1 MIGHDEA
8 GQDVVLDSDKLLG
21 THLAIIGNTGSGKT
35 HTVRKVLEQLWGKGV
50 QIIID
55 PEQEFHT
62 LRQLHP
68 YVIVGGPYAD
78 MLRPRSAKTLVD
90 WILKTKT
97 SVIIQFDD
105 TEHLDQQREFIASFL
120 NAMMTVP
127 RALWQP
133 AFVVLDEAHRYAPQ
147 SGPAGSSRRA
157 ICTLMSQG
165 RKRGFTG
172 ILCTQRL
179 AKITKDATGECN
191 TWLVGRV
198 GQVLDR
204 NAAANNLGFPLK
216 SDEALGLRD
225 LDPGQFW
232 GFGVAL
238 GNKPTLIQV
247 AATASQHLKLGERF
261 TPTPLPEAIK
271 LPYGLSPAGRLRVG
285 YAVASFLIA
294 IVCGLALIPHML

>member
-1 MIGHDEA
+1 MIGHDA
-8 GQDVVLDSDKLLG
+8 NGQEIALDTDRLTG

-50 QIIID
+50 HVIID

-62 LRQLHP
+62 LRQIHP
-68 YVIVGGPYAD
+68 YVIVGGPHSDVA
-78 MLRPRSAKTLVD
+78 RPRAARALVQ

-97 SVIIQFDD
+97 SVIIQFHD
-105 TEHLDQQREFIASFL
+105 TEHLDSQREFIANL
-120 NAMMTVP
+120 LDALMTMP
-127 RALWQP
+127 RDLWQP

-147 SGPAGSSRRA
+147 AGPAGRCRRA

-172 ILCTQRL
+172 ILCMQRL

-204 NAAANNLGFPLK
+204 NAAANNLGFPHK

-232 GFGVAL
+232 GFGIAID
-238 GNKPTLIQV
+238 KRPTLITV
-247 AATASQHLKLGERF
+247 AATQSQHLKLGE
-261 TPTPLPEAIK
+261 TCVPMK
-271 LPYGLSPAGRLRVG
+271 LPVKPEPPHVMPLRIKVGCTLFLAAFPLGLPVFCHWL
-285 YAVASFLIA
+285 F
-294 IVCGLALIPHML
+294 

>member
-1 MIGHDEA
+1 MIGHDA
-8 GQDVVLDSDKLLG
+8 NGQEIALDADKLTG
-21 THLAIIGNTGSGKT
+21 THLAIIGNTGAGKT
-35 HTVRKVLEQLWGKGV
+35 HTVRKVLEQLWGHGV

-62 LRQLHP
+62 LRQIHP
-68 YVIVGGPYAD
+68 YVIFGGPHAD
-78 MLRPRSAKTLVD
+78 APRPGPRSLAE
-90 WILKTKT
+90 WILRTKT
-97 SVIIQFDD
+97 SVIIQFGD
-105 TEHLDQQREFIASFL
+105 TEGMDRQRQFIGQFLDAL
-120 NAMMTVP
+120 MTMP
-127 RALWQP
+127 RDLWQP
-133 AFVVLDEAHRYAPQ
+133 AFVVIDEAHRYAPQ

-232 GFGVAL
+232 GFGIAL
-238 GNKPTLIQV
+238 SKRPTLITV
-247 AATASQHLKLGERF
+247 AATQSQHLKLGETF
-261 TPTPLPEAIK
+261 VPTK
-271 LPYGLSPAGRLRVG
+271 LVNVPRL
-285 YAVASFLIA
+285 ASAHPMRGAMLIA
-294 IVCGLALIPHML
+294 YGICAAFVAFIALFPHLA

>member
-1 MIGHDEA
+1 MIGHDA
-8 GQDVVLDSDKLLG
+8 SGQEVSLDADKFTG
-21 THLAIIGNTGSGKT
+21 THLAIIGNTGAGKT
-35 HTVRKVLEQLWGKGV
+35 HTVRKVLEQLWGRGV

-62 LRQLHP
+62 LRQIHP
-68 YVIVGGPYAD
+68 YVIVGGPHAD
-78 MLRPRSAKTLVD
+78 GPRPRAARALVR
-90 WILKTKT
+90 WILKTRT
-97 SVIIQFDD
+97 SVIIQFLE
-105 TEHLDQQREFIASFL
+105 TEHLDRQREFVANL
-120 NAMMTVP
+120 LDALMTMP
-127 RALWQP
+127 RDLWQP
-133 AFVVLDEAHRYAPQ
+133 AFVVLDEAHRFAPQ
-147 SGPAGSSRRA
+147 AGPAGRCRRA

-216 SDEALGLRD
+216 SAEALGLRD

-232 GFGVAL
+232 GFGIAL
-238 GNKPTLIQV
+238 GNQPTLITV
-247 AATASQHLKLGERF
+247 APTQSQHLKLGETF
-261 TPTPLPEAIK
+261 VPVK
-271 LPYGLSPAGRLRVG
+271 LPTRPKFPHVITWRIKVPCALFLAAFPIGLPLLTHWL
-285 YAVASFLIA
+285 F
-294 IVCGLALIPHML
+294 